1 MFIEIESRARHEEIK
16 ALILSYPE
24 VRLSRLFSDRRNV
37 MTEGSSNYR
46 SSMHASR
53 ARAEARIATFPEPF
67 SFHPRRNKGRSRRP
81 SDSSH
86 SRETLLRF
94 IWSAPLPM
102 LHLRSHRACVTRNDQ
117 RGFEQSSSES
127 RISSCFPRDSSNRA
141 PSSLIDPDSGSITAR
156 FLT

>member
-46 SSMHASR
+46 SSMHASHAR
-53 ARAEARIATFPEPF
+53 ARAEARIARFPEPL
-67 SFHPRRNKGRSRRP
+67 SFHLRRNKGRSRRP

-86 SRETLLRF
+86 SRETLLLRF

-102 LHLRSHRACVTRNDQ
+102 LHLRNDQ
-117 RGFEQSSSES
+117 RGFERESSSES
-127 RISSCFPRDSSNRA
+127 PISSCFPRDSSNRA
-141 PSSLIDPDSGSITAR
+141 PSPLIDPDNGSITAP